1 MIVRQ
6 LAQTDRGAVR
16 ELLLESQV
24 FSEEEV
30 RVALEILDSGLS
42 GGLEGDYPLFAAEAD
57 GRVLGYVCIGRTPLT
72 RSSWHLY
79 WLCVHPRAHGR
90 GIGQALNTHV
100 ERFIR
105 ARAGERIVVETSG
118 RPDYD
123 RARRFYERAGYC
135 AVGRIP
141 DYYKPG
147 DDCVFYCKVL

>member
-1 MIVRQ
+1 MTVRQ
-6 LAQTDRGAVR
+6 LEQTDRGAVR
-16 ELLLESQV
+16 ELLIASQV
-24 FSEEEV
+24 FSQEEV
-30 RVALEILDSGLS
+30 RVALEILDSGVS
-42 GGLEGDYPLFAAEAD
+42 GGLEGDYPHFAAEAV

-72 RSSWHLY
+72 LSSWHLY
-79 WLCVHPRAHGR
+79 WLCVHPRSHGR
-90 GIGQALNTHV
+90 GIGQALHAHV
-100 ERFIR
+100 EQFIR

-123 RARRFYERAGYC
+123 RSRRFYERAGYR